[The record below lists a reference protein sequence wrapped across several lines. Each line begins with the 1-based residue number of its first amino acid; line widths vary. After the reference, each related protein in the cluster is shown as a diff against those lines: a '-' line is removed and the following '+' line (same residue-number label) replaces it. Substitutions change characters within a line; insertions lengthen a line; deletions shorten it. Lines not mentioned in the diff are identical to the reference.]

1 MTFQKLFITNLKGFR
16 KVRNISPGK
25 LAEICATGQNYI
37 ENIEA
42 GKLFPSLD
50 MIEKIAAALE
60 IESYRLFQDNDS
72 TDSKTLTPLQK
83 QDIINMLHKAA
94 SEIIYNY

>member
-16 KVRNISPGK
+16 KSRYISQGK
-25 LAEICATGQNYI
+25 LAEICDMGENYI
-37 ENIEA
+37 EDIEA

-60 IESYRLFQDNDS
+60 IEAYRLFQDNEELGNLSIKND
-72 TDSKTLTPLQK
+72 K
-83 QDIINMLHKAA
+83 II
-94 SEIIYNY
+94 S